1 VYDRL
6 PGLVLGYHGC
16 DRSVGE
22 AVLAGKSDLKA
33 SQNAYD
39 WLGHGIYFWEHNS
52 NRAIEWASLLQANP
66 RKGRRRIKEPMAIG
80 AVIDPGFCLNLLDGQ
95 FLSQLPIA
103 FDKLQDLHSSL
114 GEPLP
119 VNRTL
124 GGSSD
129 LLLRHL
135 DCAVIETLHQL
146 RLDEKKPL
154 FDSARGVFVEGDPL
168 YPGAAIQKL
177 NHIQICV
184 RNPACIKG
192 YFRLRDSA

>member
-1 VYDRL
+1 MYDRL

-16 DRSVGE
+16 DRAVGE
-22 AVLAGKSDLKA
+22 AVLTGKSDLKA
-33 SQNAYD
+33 SQNSYD
-39 WLGHGIYFWEHNS
+39 WLGHGVYFWEHNPT
-52 NRAIEWASLLQANP
+52 RAIEWASLLRAKP

-80 AVIDPGFCLNLLDGQ
+80 AVIDLGFCLNLLDAQ

-103 FDKLQDLHSSL
+103 FKKLQDFHSSV

-119 VNRTL
+119 KNRTM
-124 GGSSD
+124 GGSKD

-146 RLDEKKPL
+146 RVDEKKPA
-154 FDSARGVFVEGDPL
+154 FDTARGVFVEGEAIF
-168 YPGAAIQKL
+168 PGAAIQKF
-177 NHIQICV
+177 NHIQVCV

-192 YFRLRDSA
+192 YFRLRENA

>member
-1 VYDRL
+1 MRDRL

-16 DRSVGE
+16 DRAIGE
-22 AVLAGKSDLKA
+22 AVLAGESDLKA

-39 WLGHGIYFWEHNS
+39 WLGHGVYFWEHNS
-52 NRAIEWASLLQANP
+52 TRAIEWASLLRAKP
-66 RKGRRRIKEPMAIG
+66 RKGRPQIKEPMAIG
-80 AVIDPGFCLNLLDGQ
+80 AVIDLGFCLNLLDAR

-103 FDKLQDLHSSL
+103 FKKLQALHSSL

-119 VNRTL
+119 QNRTV

-146 RLDEKKPL
+146 RLDENKPA
-154 FDSARGVFVEGDPL
+154 FDSARGVFVEGDAI
-168 YPGAAIQKL
+168 YPGAAIQEF
-177 NHIQICV
+177 NHIQVCV
-184 RNPACIKG
+184 RNPACILG
-192 YFRLRDSA
+192 YFRVSKHG

>member
-1 VYDRL
+1 MDERL
-6 PGLVLGYHGC
+6 PGLLLGYHGC
-16 DRSVGE
+16 DRAVGE
-22 AVLAGKSDLKA
+22 AVLAGRSDLRA

-39 WLGHGIYFWEHNS
+39 WLGHGVYFWEHNAH
-52 NRAIEWASLLQANP
+52 RAVEWARLLQANP
-66 RKGRRRIKEPMAIG
+66 RRGRRRIKEPMAIG
-80 AVIDPGFCLNLLDGQ
+80 AVVDPGFCLNLLDAH

-103 FDKLQDLHSSL
+103 FEKLRRLHASL

-146 RLDEKKPL
+146 RLDEDKPS
-154 FDSARGVFVEGDPL
+154 FDSARGVFVEGQPL

-184 RNPACIKG
+184 RNPECIKG
-192 YFRLRDSA
+192 YFRLRHSV